1 MYVLSIAVYI
11 CAGGLYSVFFPDLSD
26 KFLEVLR
33 NNDLENV
40 FSPQGSNIFLASG
53 FKIP

>member
-1 MYVLSIAVYI
+1 VY
-11 CAGGLYSVFFPDLSD
+11 FFPDLSD

-53 FKIP
+53 FGIS